1 MTLKERFLK
10 SQHAWMIGACYSP
23 RHPDFSRYGGIDVA
37 VAPRWRESP
46 DAFINDMIDTLP
58 RRLAERQ
65 LALRNPRRP
74 FEPGNVEWVF
84 TSKHRGLR
92 APDGAR
98 PASGSS
104 LSRQRRM

>member
-1 MTLKERFLK
+1 MAASTWL
-10 SQHAWMIGACYSP
+10 S
-23 RHPDFSRYGGIDVA
+23 
-37 VAPRWRESP
+37 PRWRESP
-46 DAFINDMIDTLP
+46 DAFINDMMDSLP

-98 PASGSS
+98 PGTGSS